1 MDEIW
6 LAWVPRESLDTG
18 TTQICRGC
26 APGTSRMS
34 TSHYRMVIMFLTYLM
49 DILLLAAVKVEDSY
63 PDMSHVVTMA
73 TNIL

>member
-1 MDEIW
+1 
-6 LAWVPRESLDTG
+6 
-18 TTQICRGC
+18 
-26 APGTSRMS
+26 MS